1 MSEAADQSPCIK
13 VCVLDP
19 KTGYC
24 IGCGR
29 TAAEIGAW
37 MSFDPNGRSD
47 VLAALPERLAAMTS
61 RRVRKAAGERRS
73 G

>member
-1 MSEAADQSPCIK
+1 MTDAAADSPCIK
-13 VCVLDP
+13 TCVLDP

-37 MSFDPNGRSD
+37 TTFEASD
-47 VLAALPERLAAMTS
+47 RARVLGTLPERLVAMTS
-61 RRVRKAAGERRS
+61 RRGRKAAGERRH

>member
-1 MSEAADQSPCIK
+1 MSNALASPC
-13 VCVLDP
+13 VSTCVVDP

-29 TAAEIGAW
+29 TSAEIAAW
-37 MSFDPNGRSD
+37 ATLDAAARA
-47 VLAALPERLAAMTS
+47 AALTALPARLAAMTS
-61 RRVRKAAGERRS
+61 RRVRTKPEGKRY